1 MIVVIELVISDNY
14 VFSQLVISDNYVFS
28 QLVISDNYVF
38 PGREQS
44 SLSPEAVFRPYDQIV
59 E

>member
-1 MIVVIELVISDNY
+1 MT
-14 VFSQLVISDNYVFS
+14 VFRELVISDNYVFS